1 MVEYS
6 CVGYIIIMGST
17 VGAFHSE
24 EENEMCRL
32 QPMVPLTGM
41 VNSWVDNICDRI
53 GEKGALRAKHLFL
66 PLFKLSPHQGLQ
78 RPWLPA
84 SFTDTS
90 GLLLHRSNIKSYS
103 ISSVSSGELTK

>member
-32 QPMVPLTGM
+32 QPMVSLTGM

-53 GEKGALRAKHLFL
+53 
-66 PLFKLSPHQGLQ
+66 
-78 RPWLPA
+78 
-84 SFTDTS
+84 
-90 GLLLHRSNIKSYS
+90 
-103 ISSVSSGELTK
+103 